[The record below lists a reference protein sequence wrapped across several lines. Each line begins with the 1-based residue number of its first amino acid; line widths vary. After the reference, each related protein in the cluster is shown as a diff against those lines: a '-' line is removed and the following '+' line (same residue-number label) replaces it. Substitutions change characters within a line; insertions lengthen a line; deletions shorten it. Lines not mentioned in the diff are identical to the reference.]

1 MQPEE
6 QDLSS
11 IYVCDEEFEAEI
23 CGVIFRWRELSGT
36 EISRIMG
43 SDPEKMDSS
52 TYIRKL
58 IRLAVTQPTNLDVD
72 QLKSKVLVMLVQE
85 IEKTLG
91 LNEVVQKNS
100 NMRSDTIPPTMPSP
114 MSSEN
119 E

>member
-1 MQPEE
+1 MPE

-23 CGVIFRWRELSGT
+23 CGVTFKWRELSGT
-36 EISRIMG
+36 ELSKIMG
-43 SDPEKMDSS
+43 DNPENMDSS
-52 TYIRKL
+52 AYIRKL
-58 IRLAVTQPTNLDVD
+58 IRLAVNEPKNLNIDK
-72 QLKSKVLVMLVQE
+72 LKSKALVMLVQE

-100 NMRSDTIPPTMPSP
+100 SVRLEENPPTMPLP
-114 MSSEN
+114 TNLEN